1 MEGKGRTMV
10 TRCSW
15 DGSVR
20 SIVAVAALAAMPFVA
35 EARTARG
42 AEEVHVGTYMLRLS
56 SMSMRDHQFSVD
68 FYLWFRWKDDALKPD
83 ETFEIVNGTIDHR
96 EVLEKKTIK
105 GMQYSCLRVQ
115 ATITKYW
122 DIAGYPFDSHDIS
135 VEIEDSVSQE
145 RELKFV
151 ADAENVGLDDGFTVT
166 GWRILNSAASVTSH
180 AYRTNYGDTNDPPG
194 QETFYSRY
202 VHAVSMKRP
211 SVASSVKMFY
221 LPYLATIIAI
231 ASLLVRATNHMPRF
245 GLQMAAIAAV
255 VIGHLIV
262 ASGLPESGQ
271 MTVAEAIH
279 VAAGLTILLTMG
291 ESLLSLKL
299 EEKSHAASAATVDRV
314 SLVVLVVIFIA
325 LNIWAA
331 LAVA

>member
-1 MEGKGRTMV
+1 MDARLPGGGGLRTTFTV
-10 TRCSW
+10 IAFS
-15 DGSVR
+15 
-20 SIVAVAALAAMPFVA
+20 ALAFVA
-35 EARTARG
+35 EARVQEG
-42 AEEVHVGTYMLRLS
+42 PEEVHVGTYMLRLS
-56 SMSMRDHQFSVD
+56 SMSMRDHQFSID
-68 FYLWFRWKDDALKPD
+68 FYLWFRWQNPSIKPD
-83 ETFEIVNGTIDHR
+83 ETFEIVNGSIDR
-96 EVLEKKTIK
+96 KEVLEKKRVK
-105 GMQYSCLRVQ
+105 GMQYACLRVQ

-122 DIAGYPFDSHDIS
+122 DISGYPFDSHAIS
-135 VEIEDSVSQE
+135 VELEDSVSQE

-151 ADAENVGLDDGFTVT
+151 ADAENVGLDEGFTVT
-166 GWRILNSAASVTSH
+166 GWRILGSAATVTSH

-211 SVASSVKMFY
+211 SLASSVKMFY

-245 GLQMAAIAAV
+245 GLQMSAIAAV

-271 MTVAEAIH
+271 MTIAEAIH

-299 EEKSHAASAATVDRV
+299 EEKSRTEAAAKVDRV
-314 SLVVLVVIFIA
+314 ALFVLALVFVA
-325 LNIWAA
+325 LNVWAG